1 MVPPNPR
8 ISPEEELKI
17 LRKFLRKNNIDDL
30 MMALS
35 TWCCHAPGARV
46 SSGQNSVPQD
56 PTSETTLDLGQI
68 VDWDTDG
75 FFDAGQPDRVT
86 IPEGFEGRYFIH
98 VALQWYRVLPGVK
111 FSVAERDGG
120 FFYAF
125 LAKNGVHGSPLEGSR
140 TTTAPVVT
148 AKHTTQ
154 KLMWE
159 GELAAGDFVE
169 LVVRQSVTGSIFA
182 HAWLTLRRV

>member
-17 LRKFLRKNNIDDL
+17 VRKFLKKNNIDDL

-46 SSGQNSVPQD
+46 SRGQNSVPQD
-56 PTSETTLDLGQI
+56 DMSETTLDLGLI
-68 VDWDTDG
+68 VHWDTDG

-98 VALQWYRVLPGVK
+98 VTLQWYRASPGVI
-111 FSVAERDGG
+111 FTVAERDAG

-125 LAKNGVHGSPLEGSR
+125 LAKNGVYGSPLGGSR
-140 TTTAPVVT
+140 TTTAPVVK
-148 AKHTTQ
+148 AKYTTQ
-154 KLMWE
+154 NILWE

-169 LVVRQSVTGSIFA
+169 LRVRQGVAGSIFTD
-182 HAWLTLRRV
+182 AWLTMRRV

>member
-17 LRKFLRKNNIDDL
+17 VRKFLKKNNIDDL
-30 MMALS
+30 IMALS
-35 TWCCHAPGARV
+35 TWCCQAPGARV

-56 PTSETTLDLGQI
+56 DMSETTLDLDQI
-68 VDWDTDG
+68 VHWDTDG

-98 VALQWYRVLPGVK
+98 VALRWYRIPETK
-111 FSVAERDGG
+111 YTVAERDAG
-120 FFYAF
+120 FFYSF
-125 LAKNGVHGSPLEGSR
+125 LAKNGVYGSPLEGSR

-148 AKHTTQ
+148 ATSTTQ
-154 KLMWE
+154 NILWE
-159 GELAAGDFVE
+159 GDLAAGDFVE
-169 LVVRQSVTGSIFA
+169 LRVRQSVAGSIFA
-182 HAWLTLRRV
+182 DAWLTMRRV

>member
-17 LRKFLRKNNIDDL
+17 VRKFLKKNNIDDL

-35 TWCCHAPGARV
+35 TWCCHAPGARI
-46 SSGQNSVPQD
+46 SHGAISVPQ
-56 PTSETTLDLGQI
+56 ETQTKLNLGHV

-75 FFDAGQPDRVT
+75 FFDAGQPGRLT
-86 IPEGFEGRYFIH
+86 IPDGFQGRYFVH
-98 VALQWYRVLPGVK
+98 ATLSWYRILGTPWT
-111 FSVAERDGG
+111 VAERDGG
-120 FFYAF
+120 FFNAC
-125 LAKNGVHGSPLEGSR
+125 LAKNGVGPLDGSR
-140 TTTAPVVT
+140 SNAAPVVT

-154 KLMWE
+154 RILWE

-169 LVVRQSVTGSIFA
+169 LNAWQEVDDEVVVD
-182 HAWLTLRRV
+182 AWLTLRRV